1 MLRPGCFDPRK
12 EIWYNLYRI
21 LVGLEGQ
28 PGQVKKISPPSRF
41 DPWTDQASVSPYT
54 NYTIP
59 NLLILIVYLLMMM
72 VYLYFLPFRWHD
84 VLKSSLDVLKV
95 TLWYLSLMS
104 EPMMS
109 SLAI

>member
-1 MLRPGCFDPRK
+1 
-12 EIWYNLYRI
+12 
-21 LVGLEGQ
+21 
-28 PGQVKKISPPSRF
+28 
-41 DPWTDQASVSPYT
+41 
-54 NYTIP
+54 
-59 NLLILIVYLLMMM
+59 MMM